1 MPIAQIFLSP
11 SAVSSF
17 VPKAEQVTGAVTK
30 ALTDHLKPA
39 PQTIQVMLAAM
50 LAPPQ
55 GCDVLCIVTHR
66 GSAARNSSVR
76 DAAAAA
82 LHDILHAV
90 SGQSVRV
97 RLIAIEGADIAA
109 MDTQFPFPN
118 AAMTELSKP

>member
-17 VPKAEQVTGAVTK
+17 VPRAEQVTGAVTK
-30 ALTDHLKPA
+30 ALLDHLAPA
-39 PQTIQVMLAAM
+39 PHTIQVMLAAM

-55 GCDVLCIVTHR
+55 GCDVLCIVNHR
-66 GSAARNSSVR
+66 ASAARNSAVR
-76 DAAAAA
+76 DAAAVA

-97 RLIAIEGADIAA
+97 RLIAIDGADIAA
-109 MDTQFPFPN
+109 KDTQFPFPD
-118 AAMTELSKP
+118 AAKTERSKP